1 MIVFWKQHSSVIEM
15 DYVVWCKG
23 ILISLL
29 LSNFRLHGKDLPH
42 CEWNYKGCC
51 EGYKWNSKNSSCE
64 VCMKG
69 YHGINCTK
77 QCPFP
82 TYGIR
87 CQGLCT
93 CSKDQCDVSTGC
105 STLVYGNTSLSMMT
119 HGSNILKENS
129 TSLITKSTI
138 SSFWISKKLST

>member
-1 MIVFWKQHSSVIEM
+1 M
-15 DYVVWCKG
+15 DYVVWYKW

-29 LSNFRLHGKDLPH
+29 LSHFRLHGENIPY

-51 EGYKWNSKNSSCE
+51 EGYIWNSKNSSCE

-69 YHGINCTK
+69 YHGVNCTM

-82 TYGIR
+82 TYGVR
-87 CQGLCT
+87 CQKYCHCT
-93 CSKDQCDVSTGC
+93 KHLCDVSKGC
-105 STLVYGNTSLSMMT
+105 STLDNGNTGLSMVT

-129 TSLITKSTI
+129 TSLITKST
-138 SSFWISKKLST
+138 SSYWISKKLSTENKSMLVLKCYFRY